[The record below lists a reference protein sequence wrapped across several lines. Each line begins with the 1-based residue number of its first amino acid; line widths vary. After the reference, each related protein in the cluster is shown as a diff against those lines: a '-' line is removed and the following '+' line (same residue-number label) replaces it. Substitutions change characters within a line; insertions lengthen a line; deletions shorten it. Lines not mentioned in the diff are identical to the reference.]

1 MTINDIKTIIGF
13 IMMIASFILLV
24 SRVRTNFSRLYVLY
38 ELIENLKSERITTNV
53 STNVLTNV
61 STNVSTNVPT
71 IADINLQQ
79 SQLQNFQNEYD
90 TTYAW
95 PWFGLACVFFTSGL
109 CIIYF

>member
-53 STNVLTNV
+53 STNV
-61 STNVSTNVPT
+61 STNVPT